1 MGGEGDAAAFTGVS
15 ALGRLG
21 IWSRG
26 SACNADDPVI
36 DLRVDGS
43 RDPVGDLG
51 RLLTVARAHRRLVR
65 SAMARV
71 AEVEPKA
78 LRWARVSAERAARE
92 GNPHAAALLD
102 RVDQPPRV
110 R

>member
-1 MGGEGDAAAFTGVS
+1 MS